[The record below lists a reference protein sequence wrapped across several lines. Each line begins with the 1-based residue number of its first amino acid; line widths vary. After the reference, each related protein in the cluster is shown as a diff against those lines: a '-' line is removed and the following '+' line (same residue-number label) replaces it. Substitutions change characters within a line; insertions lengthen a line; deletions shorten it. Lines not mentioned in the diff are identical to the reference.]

1 MGDSENESADF
12 EETSSA
18 ESDWRVQLEDAL
30 VCVRERGKA
39 DGEWLAERI
48 ASTFYE
54 LNGVEPSLNELRNVF
69 DGIQQDLANEA
80 EEDAESEKNSDAQ
93 RLAEQL
99 ASNLTANP
107 DPIELVEYSMRIV
120 GMDLVSRAKA
130 SFNAISGRNPSK
142 KELKRS
148 VQKLALKLAEQAI
161 AGSTNKAKSSKV
173 EESDHDPTNI
183 DDQILARIDAVEDEQ
198 FDAKNFNLRM
208 LTTSSNAKKGKYEAY
223 DVYFSNFDKETERK
237 NLLKAIDSF
246 KMRNRRSPSSEEIE
260 GIKAFLATNKDTNLV
275 QFKLSVIS
283 DSDSEQKEEKAA
295 VARKAEK
302 LLVTPVKKKKSAA
315 RFNVYFADKE
325 SAEIN
330 RNKETALKWFERFA
344 NRKPSKMEMSGIEQ
358 FIKTDSAEL
367 IECEFEVKPFDTD
380 ALYDDDSKEDV
391 MDDRSLRMKT
401 SKAVKKKTSTK
412 YMLDFADGQSGDHEQ
427 ALKWFQRFNGREANQ
442 EEQEKISQFIKADNE
457 ETIDID

>member
-1 MGDSENESADF
+1 MNDPNYSPDDDLLNSESESAEF
-12 EETSSA
+12 EEATST
-18 ESDWRVQLEDAL
+18 ELDERNWRMQLEDAL

-69 DGIQQDLANEA
+69 EGIQQDLANEA
-80 EEDAESEKNSDAQ
+80 EENAESEKSSDAQ

-99 ASNLTANP
+99 ASQLTANP
-107 DPIELVEYSMRIV
+107 DPTELVEYSMRIV

-148 VQKLALKLAEQAI
+148 VQKLALKLTAQAI
-161 AGSTNKAKSSKV
+161 AGSTAKAKSSKV
-173 EESDHDPTNI
+173 EESDYDPSNI

-246 KMRNRRSPSSEEIE
+246 KMRNRRSPSNEEIE

-283 DSDSEQKEEKAA
+283 DSDSEQKEEKA
-295 VARKAEK
+295 VAKKAEK

-358 FIKTDSAEL
+358 FIKTESAEL

-380 ALYDDDSKEDV
+380 ALYDDDAKEDM

-401 SKAVKKKTSTK
+401 SKAVQKKT
-412 YMLDFADGQSGDHEQ
+412 
-427 ALKWFQRFNGREANQ
+427 
-442 EEQEKISQFIKADNE
+442 
-457 ETIDID
+457 